1 MKLWCK
7 VRLKSGGPEMTTT
20 SFITEPSGEELVIC
34 KWNDEE
40 GHFNMTTFPL
50 ICLDLIL
57 PD

>member
-1 MKLWCK
+1 
-7 VRLKSGGPEMTTT
+7 MTTT